1 MFFRYI
7 WNRKGQALLFVIL
20 TVVASVSSASLNLV
34 VPTLFD
40 EAQVGK
46 YDLVIKHFIWL
57 FIGLLIVRLL
67 DYFAGILGIHFT
79 NTIRK
84 DIKRDLFDAVIHR
97 RLPDYADRN
106 TGEYIAEFTNDI
118 TIIENKFIVAIK
130 DLVSAMITIV
140 TVGVAIFTIDYRMT
154 LVILFGVAICL
165 VLPVLMTKYTSG
177 RMIRFLM
184 KFDGFVQRLKDLFG
198 AFFTFKNY
206 AVEDKVVGRFAD
218 DNREVERLKFDAE
231 FSLVVMNNLVGRLAW
246 MIEIVVLVIGL
257 LGVIGGSLGIGS
269 VFAAYLLAGS
279 IGQPIQSIGN
289 RISMIRS
296 VKSLEDKFEKLGLL
310 EKRIEDDRGEMTSGE
325 GFDITLDGVSLQL
338 KDNLVLDNVSMKFE
352 SGKKY
357 LIIGGNGSGKSTTAK
372 LLKNNYSNYRGSVKL
387 GRFELQSPEGIG
399 ASRHISY
406 SNETVSLIS
415 DSVLNNIL
423 LYREVPNERLESA
436 VSMAELGVPLDR
448 TVGDGGRFLSSG
460 ERRKLE
466 IARSLIDNPKVMIL
480 DEVVSTLDIETA
492 YEIEKLVLS
501 FDDRTVIMISNAFS
515 GQLLDSYDRIF
526 LMRGGRVAA
535 SGTHREMLERS
546 EEYRQIYRIRCKDI

>member
-7 WNRKGQALLFVIL
+7 WNRKWQTVLFVVL
-20 TVVASVSSASLNLV
+20 TVTASVTSAALNLV

-40 EAQVGK
+40 EAQTGK
-46 YDLVIKHFIWL
+46 YAMVIQHL
-57 FIGLLIVRLL
+57 GLLFLGLMVSRLIE
-67 DYFAGILGIHFT
+67 YFADVSGIHFT

-84 DIKRDLFDAVIHR
+84 DIKRDLFTAVIHR

-118 TIIENKFIVAIK
+118 TVIEDKFITSLK
-130 DLVSAMITIV
+130 DLVSSIITIV

-154 LVILFGVAICL
+154 LVILAGVIICL
-165 VLPVLMTKYTSG
+165 GLPVLMTKYTSG

-184 KFDGFVQRLKDLFG
+184 RFDGFVQRLKDLFG

-206 AVEDKVVGRFAD
+206 AVESKVVDKFSEE
-218 DNREVERLKFDAE
+218 NREVERMKLDAE
-231 FSLVVMNNLVGRLAW
+231 FALVVMNNLVGRLAW
-246 MIEIVVLVIGL
+246 MIEIAVLVIGL
-257 LGVIGGSLGIGS
+257 VGVIGGRIGIGS
-269 VFAAYLLAGS
+269 VFAAYMLAGS
-279 IGQPIQSIGN
+279 IGRPIQSIGN

-296 VKSLEDKFEKLGLL
+296 VKSLEEKFKTIGMLDKKT
-310 EKRIEDDRGEMTSGE
+310 EDDRGALSSGE
-325 GFDITLDGVSLQL
+325 NFDIVIDGVSLQL
-338 KDNLVLDNVSMKFE
+338 KDKLVLDNVSMTFE
-352 SGKKY
+352 RGKKY

-372 LLKNNYSNYRGSVKL
+372 LLKNNYNTYRGSVKL
-387 GRFELQSPEGIG
+387 GSFDLQSPEGIG

-415 DSVLNNIL
+415 DSVRNNIL
-423 LYREVPNERLESA
+423 LYRDVPEDRLNWA
-436 VSMAELGVPLDR
+436 VSMAELNLSLDR

-492 YEIEKLVLS
+492 YEIEKLALS

-515 GQLLDSYDRIF
+515 GQLLDSYDKIF
-526 LMRGGRVAA
+526 LMNSGRVSA
-535 SGTHREMLERS
+535 SGTHREMLEKS
-546 EEYRQIYRIRCKDI
+546 EEYRNIYRIRCKDI

>member
-7 WNRKGQALLFVIL
+7 WNRKWQAVLFVVL
-20 TVVASVSSASLNLV
+20 TVVASVSSASLNLA

-40 EAQVGK
+40 GAQTGK
-46 YDLVIKHFIWL
+46 YDLVIRQFLWL
-57 FIGLLIVRLL
+57 FIGLMAVRLI
-67 DYFAGILGIHFT
+67 DYFANLSGIHFT

-84 DIKRDLFDAVIHR
+84 DIKRDLFDAVINR
-97 RLPDYADRN
+97 RMPDYADRN
-106 TGEYIAEFTNDI
+106 AGEYIAEFTNDI
-118 TIIENKFIVAIK
+118 TVIENKFITSLK
-130 DLVSAMITIV
+130 DLVSSMITIV

-154 LVILFGVAICL
+154 LVILLGVAFCL
-165 VLPVLMTKYTSG
+165 TLPILMTKYTSG
-177 RMIRFLM
+177 RMIRFLTR
-184 KFDGFVQRLKDLFG
+184 FDGFVQRLKDLFG

-206 AVEDKVVGRFAD
+206 AVEDKVIDKFSEE
-218 DNREVERLKFDAE
+218 NREVEKLKLDAE
-231 FSLVVMNNLVGRLAW
+231 FSLVAMNNLVGRFSW
-246 MIEIVVLVIGL
+246 MIEIAVLVIGL
-257 LGVIGGSLGIGS
+257 LGVIRGNLGIGS
-269 VFAAYLLAGS
+269 VFAAHLLAGS

-296 VKSLEDKFEKLGLL
+296 VRSLEDKFKTLGLL
-310 EKRIEDDRGEMTSGE
+310 EKKTEENTDLATSSE
-325 GFDITLDGVSLQL
+325 SFDITIDGVSLQL
-338 KDNLVLDNVSMKFE
+338 RDRLVLDNVSMKFE

-372 LLKNNYSNYRGSVKL
+372 LLKNHYSTYRGSVKL
-387 GRFELQSPEGIG
+387 GDFNLQSPEGIG

-415 DSVLNNIL
+415 DSVRNNIL
-423 LYREVPNERLESA
+423 LYRDVPDDRLRR
-436 VSMAELGVPLDR
+436 VVGMAELGVPLDR
-448 TVGDGGRFLSSG
+448 MVGDGGRFLSSG

-501 FDDRTVIMISNAFS
+501 FEDRTVIMISNAFS
-515 GQLLDSYDRIF
+515 GQLLGSYDKIF

-535 SGTHREMLERS
+535 SGTHSELLEKS
-546 EEYRQIYRIRCKDI
+546 EEYRNIYRIRCKDI